1 MMNDIIAILY
11 DRLFDWNT
19 YQELSGMV
27 FNNQD
32 YSKLGWILILIPTLT
47 LTIFYKFWDPV
58 SNSKLKWF
66 LTLLFVMI
74 ISYVGTSII
83 LYNNFDIIQYIG
95 NYTGEE
101 GQPSADYFIFQMS
114 AIGLVYALILSFVL
128 SIILFRL
135 ISTNNRYNPF

>member
-1 MMNDIIAILY
+1 MNEIVATLY
-11 DRLFDWNT
+11 DRLFDWDT

-32 YSKLGWILILIPTLT
+32 YGKLGWILILVPILT

-66 LTLLFVMI
+66 LSLLLVMI
-74 ISYVGTSII
+74 ISYAGTSIV
-83 LYNNFDIIQYIG
+83 LYNNFEIIQFIG
-95 NYTGEE
+95 NYTGED

-114 AIGLVYALILSFVL
+114 SISLFYGLILSFFL
-128 SIILFRL
+128 SIFPFRL

>member
-1 MMNDIIAILY
+1 MNEIVAILY
-11 DRLFDWNT
+11 DRLFDWDT

-32 YSKLGWILILIPTLT
+32 YGKLGWMLILVPILV

-58 SNSKLKWF
+58 SSSKLKWF
-66 LTLLFVMI
+66 LSLLFVMI
-74 ISYVGTSII
+74 ISYAGTSII
-83 LYNNFDIIQYIG
+83 LYNNFEVIQYIG
-95 NYTGEE
+95 NYTGENGE
-101 GQPSADYFIFQMS
+101 PSADYFIFQMS
-114 AIGLVYALILSFVL
+114 AITLVYGLIISSVL

>member
-1 MMNDIIAILY
+1 MNDFIATLY

-32 YSKLGWILILIPTLT
+32 YGKLGWILILTPFLT
-47 LTIFYKFWDPV
+47 LTTFYKFWDPV

-74 ISYVGTSII
+74 ISYTGTSII
-83 LYNNFDIIQYIG
+83 LYNNFEIIQYIG
-95 NYTGEE
+95 NYTGEVD
-101 GQPSADYFIFQMS
+101 QPSADYFIFQMS
-114 AIGLVYALILSFVL
+114 AISLVYALILSFVL
-128 SIILFRL
+128 SIIPFRL